1 MPKNEENLTEET
13 TAEAMD
19 EVTVDAAEMPDAPDF
34 DPDEW
39 ERKRREAEE
48 AELAGARAAA
58 KQRKESTSKSCLSD
72 NFRKEKQRI
81 RRAKSVNTTQGN
93 YKLRVRR

>member
-13 TAEAMD
+13 TAEATD

-58 KQRKESTSKSCLSD
+58 KHRKESAAIIAEHDELLADMLFEMTMNEMS
-72 NFRKEKQRI
+72 EE
-81 RRAKSVNTTQGN
+81 
-93 YKLRVRR
+93 

>member
-13 TAEAMD
+13 TAEVTD

-58 KQRKESTSKSCLSD
+58 KQRKESAA
-72 NFRKEKQRI
+72 I
-81 RRAKSVNTTQGN
+81 IA
-93 YKLRVRR
+93 

>member
-58 KQRKESTSKSCLSD
+58 EQRKESAAIIAEHDELLADMLFEMTMNEMS
-72 NFRKEKQRI
+72 EE
-81 RRAKSVNTTQGN
+81 
-93 YKLRVRR
+93 

>member
-13 TAEAMD
+13 TAEVTD

-48 AELAGARAAA
+48 AELARARAAA
-58 KQRKESTSKSCLSD
+58 KQRKESAAIIAEHDELLTDMLFEMTMNEMS
-72 NFRKEKQRI
+72 EE
-81 RRAKSVNTTQGN
+81 
-93 YKLRVRR
+93 

>member
-58 KQRKESTSKSCLSD
+58 KQRKESAAIIAEHDELLADMLFEMTMNEMS
-72 NFRKEKQRI
+72 EE
-81 RRAKSVNTTQGN
+81 
-93 YKLRVRR
+93 

>member
-13 TAEAMD
+13 TAEVTD
-19 EVTVDAAEMPDAPDF
+19 EVTVDVAEMPDAPDF

-48 AELAGARAAA
+48 AELARARAAA
-58 KQRKESTSKSCLSD
+58 KQRKESAAIIAEHDELLADMLFEMTMNEMS
-72 NFRKEKQRI
+72 EE
-81 RRAKSVNTTQGN
+81 
-93 YKLRVRR
+93 

>member
-48 AELAGARAAA
+48 AERAGARAAA
-58 KQRKESTSKSCLSD
+58 KQRKESAAIIAEHDELLADMLFEMTMNEMS
-72 NFRKEKQRI
+72 EE
-81 RRAKSVNTTQGN
+81 
-93 YKLRVRR
+93 